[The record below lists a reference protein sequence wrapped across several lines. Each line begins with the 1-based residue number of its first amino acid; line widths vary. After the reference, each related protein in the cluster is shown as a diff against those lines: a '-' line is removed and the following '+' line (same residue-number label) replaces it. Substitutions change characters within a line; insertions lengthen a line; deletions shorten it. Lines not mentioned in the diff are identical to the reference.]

1 MRGTIRTTAA
11 EGSRRFISP
20 SELASVGCWRAYR
33 WKRIGLKPITNFA
46 ALDYGTAWDAFMG
59 EWWTPVGRPGDGMVD
74 SRSPDQ
80 RLDDSLRAGQDALD
94 KEARRV
100 DGVLVDRGLPRPFG
114 WHDDLTAM
122 RTMLVGMGLHYA
134 NTAGVDDGSTTCR
147 ASQFKVE
154 VPLPSQHSNR
164 RSGKFWMHGYID
176 RVMENNDTGRL
187 FIVDDKTCQRVS
199 RDYIASF
206 AYDLQLPIYGWAMR
220 QLGYDIERVSVE
232 AAAKLLPTF
241 PELLKNPVDILGP
254 DGEPLTRP
262 LPCKCTEGEI
272 PGTVVLKDGTR
283 DECPACGGDLIARFA
298 SGQRKGEIKT
308 EKIKRPALRKM
319 ISEGGD
325 LNYTTT
331 LAAFDSALVL
341 HDLDPQWYEQERE
354 FLIHQEEH
362 DNPYFAAFDL
372 VATDAVLNEA
382 EDILRAAAPELDR
395 IPDIPLRDRFKCQ
408 RCVFRVPCL
417 EIDDDARAD
426 LLHAGFT
433 TREQRD
439 AQAAAE
445 KERAA
450 VEAELYPD
458 APTDDA
464 PAATVDALDA
474 AFAAA
479 DTTGFDPDAVL
490 DHIY

>member
-1 MRGTIRTTAA
+1 MRGTIRTSAA

-59 EWWTPVGRPGDGMVD
+59 AWWTPVGRPGDGMVD
-74 SRSPDQ
+74 ARSADQ
-80 RLDDSLRAGQDALD
+80 RLGDSLAAGQAALD
-94 KEARRV
+94 REARRV
-100 DGVLVDRGLPRPFG
+100 DGVLADRGLPRPMG

-122 RTMLVGMGLHYA
+122 RTMLVGMALHYA
-134 NTAGVDDGSTTCR
+134 NTVGVDDGSTVCR

-154 VPLPSQHSNR
+154 VPLPSQSGRR
-164 RSGKFWMHGYID
+164 RSGKFWMRGYID
-176 RVMENNDTGRL
+176 RVMESHETGRL
-187 FIVDDKTCQRVS
+187 FIVDDKTTGRVS

-232 AAAKLLPTF
+232 AAGKLLPAF
-241 PELLKNPVDILGP
+241 PELRKTLVPVLGP
-254 DGEPLTRP
+254 DGEPLTQP
-262 LPCKCTEGEI
+262 I
-272 PGTVVLKDGTR
+272 P
-283 DECPACGGDLIARFA
+283 CPACNGERGHDELDPDGNLVTVHCAKCDGEGVARFA
-298 SGQRKGEIKT
+298 SGARKGEVKT
-308 EKIKRPALRKM
+308 ETVKRQALRSM
-319 ISEGGD
+319 LTEAGG

-331 LAAFDSALVL
+331 LAAFDSALVMYG
-341 HDLDPQWYEQERE
+341 LDPADYERE
-354 FLIHQEEH
+354 RTYLIQQEQY
-362 DNPYFAAFDL
+362 DSPYFATFDL

-417 EIDDDARAD
+417 EIDPAARAD
-426 LLHAGFT
+426 ALHAGFT

-439 AQAAAE
+439 AAQKIIDERNAAN
-445 KERAA
+445 
-450 VEAELYPD
+450 AELYPD
-458 APTDDA
+458 APTDA
-464 PAATVDALDA
+464 PDPTMDALDA

-479 DTTGFDPDAVL
+479 DTSGFDPEALNVF
-490 DHIY
+490 

>member
-1 MRGTIRTTAA
+1 MRGTVRTSAA

-20 SELASVGCWRAYR
+20 SELASASGCWRAYR

-46 ALDYGTAWDAFMG
+46 ALDYGTAWDAFVG
-59 EWWTPVGRPGDGMVD
+59 EWWRPVGVPGDGAVD
-74 SRSPDQ
+74 ARTTDQ
-80 RLDDSLRAGQDALD
+80 RMMDSLAAGQAALD
-94 KEARRV
+94 REARRV
-100 DGVLVDRGLPRPFG
+100 DGVLADRGLPRPLG

-122 RTMLVGMGLHYA
+122 RTMLLGMAIHYSH
-134 NTAGVDDGSTTCR
+134 TAGVDDGSTTCR

-154 VPLPSQHSNR
+154 VPLPSQNGSR
-164 RSGKFWMHGYID
+164 RSPKFWMHGFID
-176 RVMENNDTGRL
+176 RVMENNATGRL
-187 FIVDDKTCQRVS
+187 FIVDDKTTGRVT

-220 QLGYDIERVSVE
+220 ELGYDIERVSVE
-232 AAAKLLPTF
+232 AAGKLLPTF

-262 LPCKCTEGEI
+262 
-272 PGTVVLKDGTR
+272 VA
-283 DECPACGGDLIARFA
+283 CPACGGEGESFTEPDDATCPKCNGDGLARFA
-298 SGQRKGEIKT
+298 SGPRKGEVKT
-308 EKIKRPALRKM
+308 EKVKRPALRKM
-319 ISEGGD
+319 LSDSGD

-341 HDLDPQWYEQERE
+341 HDLDPKWYDRERE
-354 FLIHQEEH
+354 FLIQQEEH
-362 DNPYFAAFDL
+362 DNPYFATFDL

-382 EDILRAAAPELDR
+382 EDILRAVAPELDR

-417 EIDDDARAD
+417 AIDPDERAD

-433 TREQRD
+433 TREQRE
-439 AQAAAE
+439 AQRAVE
-445 KERAA
+445 KEREAA
-450 VEAELYPD
+450 DAELYPD
-458 APTDDA
+458 AEQPPVDPT
-464 PAATVDALDA
+464 PDALDA

-479 DTTGFDPDAVL
+479 DTTGFDPAALEVF
-490 DHIY
+490 